1 MGPGV
6 QGREVGE
13 STLGSGVV
21 RCPPAAQEPAGG
33 VEEGRPH
40 LGRWRLASR
49 EQRGQASGT
58 QLQWGVQA
66 EPVGEGRQQGR
77 PLAAFS
83 PPRPWRHCCGAWPGQ
98 SRSRH
103 LSSFPS
109 RLSAELGYL
118 MSRRWAPGLQS
129 WWRGRGL
136 KRMWAPR
143 AGGSEA
149 GPPRAGVQRFQIPEG
164 TYLPLQ
170 NINERKFS
178 VIKTPSLKS
187 CCRAPSNNLL

>member
-1 MGPGV
+1 MPA
-6 QGREVGE
+6 
-13 STLGSGVV
+13 
-21 RCPPAAQEPAGG
+21 RCPGACRGLGGGTSSPWQMEAG
-33 VEEGRPH
+33 
-40 LGRWRLASR
+40 
-49 EQRGQASGT
+49 EQRAKRPS
-58 QLQWGVQA
+58 LGVA
-66 EPVGEGRQQGR
+66 APVGGTGRACWGR
-77 PLAAFS
+77 AAAGAAFS
-83 PPRPWRHCCGAWPGQ
+83 GFQPAKATASPLRDPARTVTFP
-98 SRSRH
+98 SS

-118 MSRRWAPGLQS
+118 MSRCWAPGLQS

-149 GPPRAGVQRFQIPEG
+149 GPPRAGVQKFQIPEG

-187 CCRAPSNNLL
+187 CCWAPSNNLL